1 MADKILR
8 PKSIPVL
15 LVIRDIKCITVKLF
29 SW

>member
-8 PKSIPVL
+8 PKSIFVL
-15 LVIRDIKCITVKLF
+15 LVIRDIKYIRVRSF